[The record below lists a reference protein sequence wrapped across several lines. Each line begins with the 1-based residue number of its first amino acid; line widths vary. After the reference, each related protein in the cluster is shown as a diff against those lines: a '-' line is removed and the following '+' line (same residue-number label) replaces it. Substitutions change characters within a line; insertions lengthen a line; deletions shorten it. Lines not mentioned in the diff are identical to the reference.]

1 MCVIFICIGGKMLK
15 KLKEF
20 LKELSVI
27 VPEDTKGQMAFYG
40 TILVFAICCVG
51 MWMDKI

>member
-1 MCVIFICIGGKMLK
+1 MLK

-27 VPEDTKGQMAFYG
+27 IPEDTKGQVVFYG
-40 TILVFAICCVG
+40 IMLAFVISCVG